1 MNDQPVKMSPESIT
15 GTEFASMLPNATDA
29 FDVTFINGLNY
40 TSFYDAV
47 YEARKDEPAFPYSF
61 GSF

>member
-1 MNDQPVKMSPESIT
+1 
-15 GTEFASMLPNATDA
+15 MLPNATDA